1 MSMSNITTSS
11 NTSSSSLPS
20 PARKKSKMDPETIMN
35 KTATGVSSFEE
46 LIEKSTILID
56 KSLLIKDFMESPA
69 HVLLITCPKRWG
81 KSINIDMIKT
91 FFEIEVD
98 QDGKRLP
105 DKKETRSY
113 KLFQGQVIK
122 NNEKTEHLDQPFN
135 IAHDKEFIEEYQ
147 GEHPVI
153 SIDFKDV

>member
-1 MSMSNITTSS
+1 M
-11 NTSSSSLPS
+11 L
-20 PARKKSKMDPETIMN
+20 
-35 KTATGVSSFEE
+35 F
-46 LIEKSTILID
+46 
-56 KSLLIKDFMESPA
+56 LLIYFFPVK
-69 HVLLITCPKRWG
+69 K
-81 KSINIDMIKT
+81 